1 LCEHR
6 VQKSLTRQHV
16 NIKVMGSDQNEIG
29 TNSVPNLCYRLM
41 TVGALELE
49 SSPSDVNLLLIFKAF
64 KIKKTAQLKKLMD
77 AYVAKI
83 GVDAGSVYVF
93 HTQF

>member
-1 LCEHR
+1 MVR
-6 VQKSLTRQHV
+6 S
-16 NIKVMGSDQNEIG
+16 
-29 TNSVPNLCYRLM
+29 
-41 TVGALELE
+41 LELE
-49 SSPSDVNLLLIFKAF
+49 RSPSDVNLLLTFKAF

-83 GVDAGSVYVF
+83 GVDAGSVYVL